1 MADYTALVEAGEAFA
16 ELLRRELTPEPINDR
31 ELISLASPF
40 EAENNQVT
48 LYLFQVDEDL
58 QNGFGGYQQ
67 VSMNMQRMQPASF
80 QLSYLI
86 TAHSKAPTHMK
97 EADQQRVIGKIIQII
112 KDNPVIPE
120 ECLGGSM
127 AGSGLQLT
135 LNLERPNFEQM
146 TKIWNSTSVPYKLSV
161 VCKMSGVTIDSKRV
175 RYVSRVA
182 DVTFGTR
189 EKIDER

>member
-1 MADYTALVEAGEAFA
+1 MADYTALVEAGEALA

-31 ELISLASPF
+31 ELISLATPF

-58 QNGFGGYQQ
+58 QSGFGGYRH
-67 VSMNMQRMQPASF
+67 VTMNMQQMEPASF

-97 EADQQRVIGKIIQII
+97 EADQQRIIGKIIQII
-112 KDNPVIPE
+112 KDNPIIPD
-120 ECLGGSM
+120 ECLVGSM
-127 AGSGLQLT
+127 AGSGQKLT
-135 LNLERPNFEQM
+135 INLERPNFEQM

-161 VCKMSGVTIDSKRV
+161 VCKIGGVTIESKRV
-175 RYVSRVA
+175 RYVSRVT

-189 EKIDER
+189 EKKNEQ